1 MKKLFKRI
9 FNPDGK
15 SMTSDENEMI
25 EKLILEGGLEVA
37 GIDSEDGSLLYSFT
51 PKIKQLM
58 PELYDDHMNAVNAE
72 ILSLWERGYV
82 DIDFLSKDPVVTLA
96 LKSFDKTEMSKLTKR
111 EKWSI
116 EELKR
121 LSGVMGCH
129 KTRGQAAAQIY
140 AINRSEGNIGKSMV
154 KEGDMV
160 MAPNDDEVYVG
171 RVVHVMTEGMLGFP
185 GSEYALAASA
195 TEPAVLIQLF
205 EMEEGGL
212 EETEYFIGKKASEVM
227 AMPSLESNAWYERKR
242 RTYGS

>member
-15 SMTSDENEMI
+15 NMTSDENEMI

-37 GIDSEDGSLLYSFT
+37 GIDAEDGSLLYSFT
-51 PKIKQLM
+51 PKIQQLM

-96 LKSFDKTEMSKLTKR
+96 LKSFDEKEISKLTKR

-121 LSGVMGCH
+121 LSGKH
-129 KTRGQAAAQIY
+129 
-140 AINRSEGNIGKSMV
+140 
-154 KEGDMV
+154 
-160 MAPNDDEVYVG
+160 PN
-171 RVVHVMTEGMLGFP
+171 
-185 GSEYALAASA
+185 
-195 TEPAVLIQLF
+195 
-205 EMEEGGL
+205 
-212 EETEYFIGKKASEVM
+212 
-227 AMPSLESNAWYERKR
+227 N
-242 RTYGS
+242 

>member
-15 SMTSDENEMI
+15 NMTSDENEII

-51 PKIKQLM
+51 PKIKELM
-58 PELYDDHMNAVNAE
+58 PELYHDHMNSVNAE

-96 LKSFDKTEMSKLTKR
+96 SKSFSDIEMSKLNKR

-121 LSGVMGCH
+121 LSDKH
-129 KTRGQAAAQIY
+129 
-140 AINRSEGNIGKSMV
+140 
-154 KEGDMV
+154 
-160 MAPNDDEVYVG
+160 PN
-171 RVVHVMTEGMLGFP
+171 T
-185 GSEYALAASA
+185 
-195 TEPAVLIQLF
+195 
-205 EMEEGGL
+205 
-212 EETEYFIGKKASEVM
+212 
-227 AMPSLESNAWYERKR
+227 
-242 RTYGS
+242 

>member
-15 SMTSDENEMI
+15 NMTSDENEMI

-37 GIDSEDGSLLYSFT
+37 GIDAEDGSLLYSFT

-96 LKSFDKTEMSKLTKR
+96 PKSFNEVEVSKLTKR

-121 LSGVMGCH
+121 LSGKH
-129 KTRGQAAAQIY
+129 
-140 AINRSEGNIGKSMV
+140 
-154 KEGDMV
+154 
-160 MAPNDDEVYVG
+160 PN
-171 RVVHVMTEGMLGFP
+171 
-185 GSEYALAASA
+185 
-195 TEPAVLIQLF
+195 
-205 EMEEGGL
+205 
-212 EETEYFIGKKASEVM
+212 
-227 AMPSLESNAWYERKR
+227 N
-242 RTYGS
+242 

>member
-1 MKKLFKRI
+1 MKKIFKRI

-15 SMTSDENEMI
+15 NMTSDENEMI

-37 GIDSEDGSLLYSFT
+37 GIDAEDGSLLYSFT

-96 LKSFDKTEMSKLTKR
+96 PKSFNEVEVSKLTKR

-121 LSGVMGCH
+121 LSGKH
-129 KTRGQAAAQIY
+129 
-140 AINRSEGNIGKSMV
+140 
-154 KEGDMV
+154 
-160 MAPNDDEVYVG
+160 PN
-171 RVVHVMTEGMLGFP
+171 
-185 GSEYALAASA
+185 
-195 TEPAVLIQLF
+195 
-205 EMEEGGL
+205 
-212 EETEYFIGKKASEVM
+212 
-227 AMPSLESNAWYERKR
+227 N
-242 RTYGS
+242 